1 MEKDSGYQGF
11 QNSELE
17 RLAILSEEIGEVSQV
32 ISSIILVE
40 MLIKD
45 GDISETNN
53 TARLLNSY
61 NITSKEILKSDLPV
75 YLKKDFL
82 ILNLQRFSK
91 NAEKRKYKTFVKNCL
106 TAHHK
111 KYLNSLSC

>member
-1 MEKDSGYQGF
+1 MHINTFGNFRSA
-11 QNSELE
+11 N
-17 RLAILSEEIGEVSQV
+17 
-32 ISSIILVE
+32 ILVE
-40 MLIKD
+40 MLVKD

-106 TAHHK
+106 AAHHK
-111 KYLNSLSC
+111 KYLSSFSC